1 MVSAKAV
8 LDALCRYETSV
19 DRTGCTWEARADGV
33 VRVYCDFPP
42 SRVEDIGD
50 FHVTGW
56 IAFSGGTYEE
66 ILDMVLAELREPPE
80 RPSPYSRGALYGP
93 RLDEAGPLRGT
104 TSAEELALRLA
115 AAGFPCADR

>member
-1 MVSAKAV
+1 MVNAKAV

-19 DRTGCTWEARADGV
+19 DRTGCTWAARADGV
-33 VRVYCDFPP
+33 VRIYCDFPP
-42 SRVEDIGD
+42 SKVEDIGD

-56 IAFSGGTYEE
+56 IVFSGGTYEE
-66 ILDMVLAELREPPE
+66 VLDMVLSELQDQLE
-80 RPSPYSRGALYGP
+80 RPLQLRSKFDGL
-93 RLDEAGPLRGT
+93 RLPEAGPLRGT